1 MTDTGNKAFW
11 RNTAGIYGRTVQGAS
26 AETYEGVCARIRERL
41 TADMYVIEAA
51 CGTGQLSYPLCG
63 SVAQWEATDA
73 SAEMIAQ
80 AKKPP
85 HSERLR
91 FTVQDAQSLPYEHST
106 FDAAVIGNALHILP
120 RPDLALRE
128 LRRVLKPG
136 GLLFAPTYVHGA
148 STHTSARVRLMMLV
162 GFRVYHRWNAD
173 ELAACVEENGF
184 LVERRVLLPDSTAPL
199 CYLEARSTK
208 K

>member
-1 MTDTGNKAFW
+1 MLRRNRLKVGNAYEFDISG
-11 RNTAGIYGRTVQGAS
+11 GIASSVDYREGRFS
-26 AETYEGVCARIRERL
+26 
-41 TADMYVIEAA
+41 
-51 CGTGQLSYPLCG
+51 
-63 SVAQWEATDA
+63 
-73 SAEMIAQ
+73 
-80 AKKPP
+80 
-85 HSERLR
+85 
-91 FTVQDAQSLPYEHST
+91 VQDAQSLPYEHST

-148 STHTSARVRLMMLV
+148 ARRESVRMRIMTLGGL
-162 GFRVYHRWNAD
+162 RVYHRWNAD
-173 ELAACVEENGF
+173 ELAAYIEGCGF
-184 LVERRVLLPDSTAPL
+184 RMEKRVLLPNGTATL

>member
-1 MTDTGNKAFW
+1 MADKGNLSFW
-11 RNTAGIYGRTVQGAS
+11 QNTAGIYGRAVQSAS
-26 AETYEGVCARIRERL
+26 AETYEDVCARIRERL
-41 TADMYVIEAA
+41 TPDMRVVEAA
-51 CGTGQLSYPLCG
+51 CGTGQLTYPLCG
-63 SVAQWEATDA
+63 SAALWEAADA
-73 SAEMIAQ
+73 SPTMIER
-80 AKKPP
+80 AKRLP
-85 HSERLR
+85 HTDRLR
-91 FTVQDAQSLPYEHST
+91 FSVHDAQSLPYEHST

-128 LRRVLKPG
+128 LRRVLNPG

-148 STHTSARVRLMMLV
+148 ARHVSLRVRLMTLG

-208 K
+208 

>member
-1 MTDTGNKAFW
+1 MGNKAFW
-11 RNTAGIYGRTVQGAS
+11 RNTAGIYGRAVQSAG

-51 CGTGQLSYPLCG
+51 CGTGQLSYPLCR

-91 FTVQDAQSLPYEHST
+91 FSVQDAQSLPYEHST

-148 STHTSARVRLMMLV
+148 ARRESVRMRIMTLGGL
-162 GFRVYHRWNAD
+162 RVYHRWNAD
-173 ELAACVEENGF
+173 ELAAYIEGCGF
-184 LVERRVLLPDSTAPL
+184 RMEKRVLLPNGTATL